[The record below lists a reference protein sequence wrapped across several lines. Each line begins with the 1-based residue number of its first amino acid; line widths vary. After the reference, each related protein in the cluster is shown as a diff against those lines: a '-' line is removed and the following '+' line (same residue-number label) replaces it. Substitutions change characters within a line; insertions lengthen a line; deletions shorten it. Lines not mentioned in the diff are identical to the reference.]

1 MRGFLQIKKILVKLW
16 NKLVDYKIYLKK
28 QYYLCI
34 YRLENRI
41 ITPPKIKSI
50 DETIDEIIRNKSS
63 IARYGDGEFKLMIG
77 KNISFQK
84 YEDELSSKLRNIL
97 QSNDENFLVC
107 LPDIFKT
114 VENHV
119 DESKN
124 YWKLHLGQYRLKWR
138 KLLFQSKTYYN
149 SFISRCYYPFLDKS
163 KSKGYFEKLKQIW
176 QDRDIVIIEGR
187 KSRLGIGNDLFDG
200 VKSIERI
207 LVPEENAFDKYS
219 EIFNESIKINKDKLI
234 LIAAGPTATVL
245 SYDLYKEG
253 YQVLDIGHVDIEYEW
268 FLKKATKKEP
278 VKNKYV
284 CEAGAG
290 RGVGDIDDINYKN
303 QIIKEVI

>member
-1 MRGFLQIKKILVKLW
+1 MSILGQLKKVLVILW
-16 NKLVDYKIYLKK
+16 NKAIDYKIYLKK

-34 YRLENRI
+34 YKLENRI
-41 ITPPKIKSI
+41 STPPNVRSI
-50 DETIDEIIRNKSS
+50 DETIDEIIKNKSS

-77 KNISFQK
+77 KNISFQR
-84 YEDELSSKLRNIL
+84 YEDDLSRKLKNIL
-97 QSNDENFLVC
+97 QSDDENFLVC
-107 LPDIFKT
+107 LPDIFET

-124 YWKLHLGQYRLKWR
+124 YWKLHLGQYRLKWY
-138 KLLFQSKTYYN
+138 KLLSRSKIYYN
-149 SFISRCYYPFLDKS
+149 SFISRCYYPFKDKS
-163 KSKGYFEKLKQIW
+163 KSKNYFEKIKQIW
-176 QDRDIVIIEGR
+176 KDRDIVIIEGR

-207 LVPEENAFDKYS
+207 LVPEENAFDKYD
-219 EIFNESIKINKDKLI
+219 EIFKESIKISKDKLI
-234 LIAAGPTATVL
+234 LIAAGPTATIL

-253 YQVLDIGHVDIEYEW
+253 YQVLDIGHIDIEYEW

-290 RGVGDIDDINYKN
+290 KGVGEIIDINYKN
-303 QIIKEVI
+303 QIIKELI